1 MSQKLRLSSKISIE
15 KSISNNQISA
25 WQLSLRLEVFEAGI
39 NISERFELHQGD

>member
-1 MSQKLRLSSKISIE
+1 MSQMLRLSSKIYIA